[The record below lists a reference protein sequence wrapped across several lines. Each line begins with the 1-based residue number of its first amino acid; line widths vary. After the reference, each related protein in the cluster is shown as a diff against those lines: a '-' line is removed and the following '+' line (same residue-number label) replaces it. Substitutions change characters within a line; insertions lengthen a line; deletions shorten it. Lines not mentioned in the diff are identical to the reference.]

1 MNPDGRTLGRIL
13 GDCRKKRIGM
23 PMFAYTDVWDL
34 LAIVRI
40 AERMKTDIIVGSNPS
55 VAGALGVDVCH
66 AMASAL
72 AASSSVSIFNELDH
86 SSDISLCIKAVDA
99 GYSMVMID
107 GSARPLKENIEMTSV
122 VVKYAHERGVLVEG
136 EIGKIKGS
144 GSEGNFRGGAYLAET
159 DEVVE
164 FVEKTGV
171 DLLAVGIGTAHGFYT
186 ERPRI
191 RFDRLSEIAR
201 AVDIPLVL
209 HGGTGIPDEDIRKAI
224 SLGIT
229 KVNVGTIIHTTYLRC
244 LREQLN
250 ANPANPYTPDIMRKV
265 LPQIEEVV
273 GDRIRAIAG
282 DSSAD

>member
-1 MNPDGRTLGRIL
+1 MNPDGRTLRQVL
-13 GDCRKKRIGM
+13 GDCRKKGIGM

-40 AERMKTDIIVGSNPS
+40 AERMKTDVIVGSNPP
-55 VAGALGVDVCH
+55 VAGALSVDVCH
-66 AMASAL
+66 AMVSAL
-72 AASSSVSIFNELDH
+72 AASSKVSIFNELDH
-86 SSDISLCIKAVDA
+86 SADVALCIKAVDA
-99 GYSMVMID
+99 GYQMVMID
-107 GSARPLKENIEMTSV
+107 GSAKPLKENIETTSV

-136 EIGKIKGS
+136 EIGKIKG
-144 GSEGNFRGGAYLAET
+144 GGAEGDFKGGAYLAET

-164 FVEKTGV
+164 FVEKTNV

-186 ERPRI
+186 EKPRI
-191 RFDRLSEIAR
+191 HFDRLSEIAN

-250 ANPANPYTPDIMRKV
+250 ANSANPYTPDIMRKV
-265 LPQIEEVV
+265 LPQIEDVV

-282 DSSAD
+282 DSAA